1 MKELILGVIAFIFA
15 TVYNIIVFILNLEC
29 ADGKF
34 VDEALFLMTLNVM
47 KDAVVLAA
55 ILYNIFLKWLEGGDK
70 MEEQVNHPSHYQQ
83 GIEPIEVI
91 ESWDLNFNLGNVIK
105 YTLRAPYKENM
116 IQDLE
121 KAKWYLEREIIR
133 LKKEET
139 KAFLRGED

>member
-1 MKELILGVIAFIFA
+1 
-15 TVYNIIVFILNLEC
+15 
-29 ADGKF
+29 
-34 VDEALFLMTLNVM
+34 
-47 KDAVVLAA
+47 
-55 ILYNIFLKWLEGGDK
+55 
-70 MEEQVNHPSHYQQ
+70 MEKEQVNHPSYYNQ

-139 KAFLRGED
+139 KAALRGENLKNKGE

>member
-1 MKELILGVIAFIFA
+1 
-15 TVYNIIVFILNLEC
+15 
-29 ADGKF
+29 
-34 VDEALFLMTLNVM
+34 
-47 KDAVVLAA
+47 
-55 ILYNIFLKWLEGGDK
+55 
-70 MEEQVNHPSHYQQ
+70 MEKEQVNHPSHYQQ

-139 KAFLRGED
+139 KAALRGENFKNKGE

>member
-1 MKELILGVIAFIFA
+1 
-15 TVYNIIVFILNLEC
+15 
-29 ADGKF
+29 
-34 VDEALFLMTLNVM
+34 
-47 KDAVVLAA
+47 
-55 ILYNIFLKWLEGGDK
+55 
-70 MEEQVNHPSHYQQ
+70 MEKEQVNHPSHYQQ

-139 KAFLRGED
+139 KAVLRGENLKK

>member
-1 MKELILGVIAFIFA
+1 
-15 TVYNIIVFILNLEC
+15 
-29 ADGKF
+29 
-34 VDEALFLMTLNVM
+34 
-47 KDAVVLAA
+47 
-55 ILYNIFLKWLEGGDK
+55 

-139 KAFLRGED
+139 KAALRGENLKE

>member
-1 MKELILGVIAFIFA
+1 
-15 TVYNIIVFILNLEC
+15 
-29 ADGKF
+29 
-34 VDEALFLMTLNVM
+34 
-47 KDAVVLAA
+47 
-55 ILYNIFLKWLEGGDK
+55 

>member
-1 MKELILGVIAFIFA
+1 
-15 TVYNIIVFILNLEC
+15 
-29 ADGKF
+29 
-34 VDEALFLMTLNVM
+34 
-47 KDAVVLAA
+47 
-55 ILYNIFLKWLEGGDK
+55 
-70 MEEQVNHPSHYQQ
+70 MEKEQVNHTSHYQQ

-139 KAFLRGED
+139 KAVLRGENLKK

>member
-1 MKELILGVIAFIFA
+1 
-15 TVYNIIVFILNLEC
+15 
-29 ADGKF
+29 
-34 VDEALFLMTLNVM
+34 
-47 KDAVVLAA
+47 
-55 ILYNIFLKWLEGGDK
+55 
-70 MEEQVNHPSHYQQ
+70 MEEVNGNVSHPSHYNQ
-83 GIEPIEVI
+83 GIEAIDII

-139 KAFLRGED
+139 KAVLRGENLKK

>member
-1 MKELILGVIAFIFA
+1 
-15 TVYNIIVFILNLEC
+15 
-29 ADGKF
+29 
-34 VDEALFLMTLNVM
+34 
-47 KDAVVLAA
+47 
-55 ILYNIFLKWLEGGDK
+55 

-139 KAFLRGED
+139 KAVLRGENLKK